1 MYTSICSFIY
11 IYMYLYVYIHIY
23 MYICIYMSYLSLA
36 LRATRNHSLT
46 SYPVLC
52 AFCSVLLPVPVPS
65 SLFYLFS
72 TQILLKIHF
81 ALNYLFET
89 IINY

>member
-1 MYTSICSFIY
+1 
-11 IYMYLYVYIHIY
+11 MYLYVYIHIY
-23 MYICIYMSYLSLA
+23 MYICIYIYMSYLSLA

-52 AFCSVLLPVPVPS
+52 AFCSVLLSVPVLS
-65 SLFYLFS
+65 SLFWRFS
-72 TQILLKIHF
+72 TQILLKIYF

-89 IINY
+89 ITNY

>member
-1 MYTSICSFIY
+1 MFIY
-11 IYMYLYVYIHIY
+11 IYIYVSICIYTYIYVY
-23 MYICIYMSYLSLA
+23 MYIYIYMSYLSLA

-52 AFCSVLLPVPVPS
+52 VFCSVLLSVPVLS

-89 IINY
+89 ITNY